1 MTLILIFPPPKK
13 KMKKM
18 KLFYCFEFKMRI
30 FCIYTPLL
38 FIVLQIHKSV
48 LFQIY
53 CKILKVWCIYAP
65 EICTGG
71 NQNSAFYKNS
81 EQSKIETVFFKKKKK
96 SICGLT
102 QERLNAILLYMYIPE
117 ERGGLARCLIVWS
130 IPRCK
135 LDSDNFLNTLLSKI
149 FKTGRVFW

>member
-1 MTLILIFPPPKK
+1 MTLILIFPPPQK

-81 EQSKIETVFFKKKKK
+81 EQSKIETVFFKKKKIYLRLDPGEAECYP
-96 SICGLT
+96 SIYVYSGR
-102 QERLNAILLYMYIPE
+102 E
-117 ERGGLARCLIVWS
+117 GGA
-130 IPRCK
+130 
-135 LDSDNFLNTLLSKI
+135 SKMPYSMEYS
-149 FKTGRVFW
+149 KV